1 MVLSTQTVNVLRYS
15 ALGAGVVYGFYHQQQ
30 LNSASKVHQA
40 QAEWKHKEALIAQA
54 KAEWAKKHPVKQA
67 GPGEVVSDP
76 DSPDFDLEK
85 FLNHVAGE
93 KA

>member
-1 MVLSTQTVNVLRYS
+1 
-15 ALGAGVVYGFYHQQQ
+15 
-30 LNSASKVHQA
+30 
-40 QAEWKHKEALIAQA
+40 LIAQA
-54 KAEWAKKHPVKQA
+54 KAEWAKKHPVKQV
-67 GPGEVVSDP
+67 GPGDGGLPIRLPVARKDISRWPQELTKFIVVSDP